1 MRLLSAL
8 GARVPSP
15 PTNLRHGERVFWFR
29 PITVN
34 IDAYLGSN
42 KYEVDESNPH
52 IELVDSPDLETFLQ
66 LVRACPAG
74 LYRVDEDGTTR
85 ADFAGCLECGTCRIL
100 AGDSIIARWTYPG
113 PTMGI
118 EYRYG

>member
-1 MRLLSAL
+1 MSTL
-8 GARVPSP
+8 
-15 PTNLRHGERVFWFR
+15 R

-34 IDAYLGSN
+34 IDAYLGGN
-42 KYEVDESNPH
+42 KYEVDEGNPH
-52 IELVDSPDLETFLQ
+52 IELVDSPAKQAFLV

-74 LYRVDEDGTTR
+74 LYKIDDSGAQR

-100 AGDSIIARWTYPG
+100 AGDGIVASWRYPG
-113 PTMGI
+113 PTMGV